1 MKYLEELSLGDTFSF
16 KDQMF
21 VLTSDFKNNGSKL
34 CYSLINGQ
42 PCWLMSQ
49 TIVEHTPIYI
59 LDKDNNTIAVK
70 TTSKQDVVH

>member
-1 MKYLEELSLGDTFSF
+1 MKYLEELNLGDTFSL
-16 KDQMF
+16 KGQMF

-42 PCWLMSQ
+42 PLWLNDQ

-59 LDKDNNTIAVK
+59 LDKENNTIAVK